1 MGVGRELPTAS
12 EEEAT
17 RHPEVNQEYA
27 TALEPNNQILA
38 APVDRRD
45 ALPGERGGHGL
56 RLERTR
62 EALVEDRHVAERA
75 SQKLRL
81 EAAPDCLDLG
91 KLGHGTSLAWPWS
104 PTVSRRSCL
113 GRSIASWAPT
123 RPARTTRARPEPPRP
138 PTPRRERGSP
148 RARRLPPPRR
158 RASGGRR
165 CRPRDRC
172 GPPSC
177 SAPRRAGARRRPRAW
192 PRAR

>member
-81 EAAPDCLDLG
+81 EAAPDRLDLG

-104 PTVSRRSCL
+104 PTVSRRSSR

-123 RPARTTRARPEPPRP
+123 RPART
-138 PTPRRERGSP
+138 P